1 MGINFSLYKN
11 NLTSEANQFRAVV
24 QSVGTIDYDGVID
37 QVVKQNST
45 VTRADVLA
53 VLDNFFT
60 TIEGLLLLGFNVN
73 TPGANYRV
81 SVKGGFDGQIDSL
94 TPGRN
99 SVEASIS
106 SGARLRQTM
115 QRAQVQKQ
123 ESSDR
128 LPRPLNYTD
137 SNSGQLNNRLTP
149 GGMGRLTGY
158 RLKFDPADL
167 TQGIFFV
174 AAGGKVTQT
183 GVVGKNDPSE
193 LMFLVPASL
202 KPGDYNLEIRSAMG
216 NGTVRTG
223 LLADVL
229 TVS

>member
-1 MGINFSLYKN
+1 
-11 NLTSEANQFRAVV
+11 
-24 QSVGTIDYDGVID
+24 
-37 QVVKQNST
+37 

-60 TIEGLLLLGFNVN
+60 TIEGLLLLGFNVT

-81 SVKGGFDGQIDSL
+81 GIKGGFDGQTDSF

-99 SVEASIS
+99 SVEASINPS
-106 SGARLRQTM
+106 ARLRRAM

-123 ESSDR
+123 ESSER

-137 SNSGQLNNRLTP
+137 LNTGELNNRMTP
-149 GGMGRLTGY
+149 GGIGRLTGY
-158 RLKFDPADL
+158 RLKFDPADAN
-167 TQGIFFV
+167 QGIFFIN
-174 AAGGKVTQT
+174 GSTTQVD
-183 GVVGKNDPSE
+183 VVGKNDPSE

-202 KPGDYNLEIRSAMG
+202 TSGNYSLEIRSAIG
-216 NGTVRTG
+216 NTAVLHTG

-229 TVS
+229 RVI